1 MPLHCA
7 ELQQVA
13 VGKLGSPS
21 VQDECGFALQIVL
34 CLVLAV
40 LKYNSNNI
48 IFFSVGSSVL
58 FWLHEILA
66 YNVNTL

>member
-13 VGKLGSPS
+13 VGKLGSP

-66 YNVNTL
+66 YDVNTL